1 MGLFGKSFEEKV
13 EEAVQ
18 ALRTQFPVKGLHA
31 EVQDKT
37 VTLSGVAPSPEVKAE
52 VMKAFNA
59 RVETENTFNKMTV
72 AAPAGAPAAA
82 PAPVAPAAA
91 VVSEPSAA
99 AVPVSAPAAEER
111 IHVVAAGE
119 SLSAI
124 SKKYYGN
131 ANAYMKIFE
140 ANKDIL
146 KNPDVI
152 HPGQKLRIP

>member
-1 MGLFGKSFEEKV
+1 
-13 EEAVQ
+13 
-18 ALRTQFPVKGLHA
+18 
-31 EVQDKT
+31 
-37 VTLSGVAPSPEVKAE
+37 
-52 VMKAFNA
+52 MKAFNA

>member
-18 ALRTQFPVKGLHA
+18 ALKAQYPIKGFNA
-31 EVQDKT
+31 EISDET
-37 VTLSGVAPSPEVKAE
+37 VTLSGLAPSPEVKAE

-59 RVETENTFNKMTV
+59 RVETKNTFNKMTV
-72 AAPAGAPAAA
+72 EVSAPAPGPAVAAGAVVA
-82 PAPVAPAAA
+82 PAPVQAPAPAAQA
-91 VVSEPSAA
+91 STG
-99 AVPVSAPAAEER
+99 ER

-124 SKKYYGN
+124 AKKYYGN
-131 ANAYMKIFE
+131 ANEYMKIFD